1 MAKDENIKRQI
12 MDILFEVEGEAGQ
25 ALKNGLRESADT
37 IAKETRQ
44 NALSLWPNSKTGYPK
59 NWIYTYNNDGSYVI
73 YNKKTY
79 RLAHLLENGH
89 RIIKNGRVVGKAK
102 AKPHIPKQDEVE
114 KITTEIVEKR
124 LNQL

>member
-1 MAKDENIKRQI
+1 MAKDENIKKQI

>member
-1 MAKDENIKRQI
+1 MATDENIKKQI
-12 MDILFEVEGEAGQ
+12 MDILFEVEGEAGE

-44 NALSLWPNSKTGYPK
+44 NALTLWPNSKTGYPK
-59 NWIYTYNNDGSYVI
+59 NWVYTYNNDGSYVV

-89 RIIKNGRVVGKAK
+89 RIIKNGRVVGQAK